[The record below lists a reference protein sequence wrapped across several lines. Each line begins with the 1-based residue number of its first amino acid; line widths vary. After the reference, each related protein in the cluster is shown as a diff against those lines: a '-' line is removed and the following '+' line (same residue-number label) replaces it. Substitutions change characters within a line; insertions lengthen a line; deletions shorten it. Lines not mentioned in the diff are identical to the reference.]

1 VRRRHGSGVRTGSA
15 AGIRRAIGVQTAVAS
30 TAGTAHTAS
39 DHDHPPSSVASGTAT
54 ALETVAPTIIATT

>member
-1 VRRRHGSGVRTGSA
+1 MRTGSA
-15 AGIRRAIGVQTAVAS
+15 AGDRARAIGVQTAVAS

-39 DHDHPPSSVASGTAT
+39 DHDHPPSAMASGTAT